1 MAAIGLSH
9 YNIRVPSEKLE
20 EIRRF
25 YSKIVGLVEG
35 PRPPFKSIGYWL
47 YAGDVA
53 ILHLSESRQG
63 EAPAVTTSSTLDHV
77 AIACTDF
84 DAMRR
89 TLDEHGIAY
98 TSTVVPGLNVRQL
111 FLQDPAGNGVE
122 LIFP

>member
-9 YNIRVPSEKLE
+9 YNIKAPLEKLE
-20 EIRRF
+20 EVRDF
-25 YSKIVGLVEG
+25 YCSVVGLVQG
-35 PRPPFKSIGYWL
+35 PRPPFNSFGYWL
-47 YAGDVA
+47 YARDEA

-63 EAPAVTTSSTLDHV
+63 EAPAVTTSTTVDHV

-84 DAMRR
+84 DVMKR
-89 TLDEHGIAY
+89 TLDQHGIEY

-111 FLQDPAGNGVE
+111 FLRDPAGNGLE